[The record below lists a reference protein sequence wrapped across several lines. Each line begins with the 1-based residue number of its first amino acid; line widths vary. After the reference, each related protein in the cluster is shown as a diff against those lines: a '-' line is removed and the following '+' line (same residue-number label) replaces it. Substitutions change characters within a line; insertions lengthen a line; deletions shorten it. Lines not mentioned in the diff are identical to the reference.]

1 MPYQSGSFEVHGA
14 DSIHMQQAMR
24 LATWAL
30 LLVLTAGIPAEGR
43 PAPASLTPHGSPRAG
58 EASLPLPTTLDDF
71 FQPGQQ
77 PQPNTPSG
85 APYQQ
90 MLSSIYNCANCHQV
104 DDDQNA
110 DFETGPF
117 NTWSTSMMAH
127 SARDVIWQAALAIS
141 NTEAS
146 MSGEYCIRCHAPQSW
161 AAGLSANGDLS
172 SFTDPEH
179 FEGVSCHFCHRTVD
193 PVYETG
199 NPTQDQDILQAL
211 VDAGTYPDDLGNGRF
226 IFDPTDTRRGPEEDW
241 GVNMHGADILV
252 SPHHNESSFCASC
265 HDLRNPVF
273 SKQTDGSYAP
283 NAMGNAHPTQNP
295 HDMMPEQLT
304 YSEWLNSSFAN
315 GGVNFSDGRF
325 GGDHP
330 TGTMESCQD
339 CHMPKQFGASCV
351 FWYIDDIGT
360 SPDVPDHAFVGANTW
375 VIRSVHAMND
385 PNQTGL
391 NDEAVDRVSAQT
403 EAFLQA
409 ASDLDLV
416 EIGNELSV
424 TVTNWCGHKL
434 PTGFPE
440 GRRIWI
446 NVRFF
451 DEAGG
456 MIQEHGWYDYETGD
470 SMLDDTKVYEM
481 KLGLDASMA
490 ATTGLPEGE
499 TMSLVLANT
508 IEKDNRIP
516 PPGFTN
522 AAYES
527 FDGAPVG
534 YTYADDQHWDETLY
548 DIPTAAVA
556 AHVTV
561 YYQTTSKEYIEYL
574 RDNSPENE
582 EGPSIGQVAYDQWVM
597 HGRSAPVAM
606 DSQVIFFVK
615 PEPPTGDANG
625 DGTVGVDDL
634 LIVIQDWGICVIC
647 DGDLNGDGYVNVN
660 DLLLVLANWG
670 G

>member
-1 MPYQSGSFEVHGA
+1 
-14 DSIHMQQAMR
+14 
-24 LATWAL
+24 
-30 LLVLTAGIPAEGR
+30 
-43 PAPASLTPHGSPRAG
+43 
-58 EASLPLPTTLDDF
+58 
-71 FQPGQQ
+71 
-77 PQPNTPSG
+77 
-85 APYQQ
+85 
-90 MLSSIYNCANCHQV
+90 
-104 DDDQNA
+104 
-110 DFETGPF
+110 
-117 NTWSTSMMAH
+117 
-127 SARDVIWQAALAIS
+127 
-141 NTEAS
+141 
-146 MSGEYCIRCHAPQSW
+146 
-161 AAGLSANGDLS
+161 
-172 SFTDPEH
+172 
-179 FEGVSCHFCHRTVD
+179 
-193 PVYETG
+193 
-199 NPTQDQDILQAL
+199 
-211 VDAGTYPDDLGNGRF
+211 
-226 IFDPTDTRRGPEEDW
+226 
-241 GVNMHGADILV
+241 
-252 SPHHNESSFCASC
+252 
-265 HDLRNPVF
+265 
-273 SKQTDGSYAP
+273 
-283 NAMGNAHPTQNP
+283 
-295 HDMMPEQLT
+295 
-304 YSEWLNSSFAN
+304 
-315 GGVNFSDGRF
+315 
-325 GGDHP
+325 
-330 TGTMESCQD
+330 
-339 CHMPKQFGASCV
+339 MPKQFGASCV

-534 YTYADDQHWDETLY
+534 YSYADDQHWDETLY